1 MKNYIILILSLSIL
15 FKSYSQNWEL
25 FNKNSYYHY
34 KDNITSN
41 YSNSILIDS
50 FKLVGTDTLFYLN
63 LVCSP
68 QEVIFENLRYNYKT
82 PQFLNTSIL
91 KTDSG
96 YFFISQIHFLLII

>member
-15 FKSYSQNWEL
+15 FKSYSQN
-25 FNKNSYYHY
+25 
-34 KDNITSN
+34 NITSN